1 MDGLREKRGVKAC
14 SSLIPEGGRER
25 VTELRG
31 QRICHP
37 RFSRKTPT
45 LIPSAHLPTRLLAS
59 LSRASTSY
67 FVRILVQEICGL
79 HISKSKKNTGIG
91 YRYTYSPEH
100 LLVLPQKVC
109 FQSLELFVVTLLTHR
124 RLVDPN
130 VDLFAGMKKKKKKV
144 TVADTEETP
153 EPSPA
158 PAVETPVPVA
168 AAPVAE
174 AEAKT
179 EAPAPVATPEPSAEQ
194 PVEDSG
200 DLFADLKKKKKKKKD
215 IPLDLVRF
223 FRFPKKPR
231 ILDVMSSFSCMLIYA
246 DNPCWGWKCR
256 NLPNPLLLLT
266 VLMCP

>member
-1 MDGLREKRGVKAC
+1 MQFVNTGRGKRKGHRATRATNMPPPL
-14 SSLIPEGGRER
+14 SP
-25 VTELRG
+25 TNTDTY
-31 QRICHP
+31 
-37 RFSRKTPT
+37 SRRPLTHST
-45 LIPSAHLPTRLLAS
+45 LAS

-67 FVRILVQEICGL
+67 FVRILVQEIRGL

-91 YRYTYSPEH
+91 YRYTYSLEH
-100 LLVLPQKVC
+100 LIVLPQKVC
-109 FQSLELFVVTLLTHR
+109 FQSLELFVVTLLTHH

-158 PAVETPVPVA
+158 PAVETPAPVA

-194 PVEDSG
+194 PVDDSG

-223 FRFPKKPR
+223 FFLFKEQSR
-231 ILDVMSSFSCMLIYA
+231 ILTFFWTSCRVFSCNVDL
-246 DNPCWGWKCR
+246 C
-256 NLPNPLLLLT
+256 
-266 VLMCP
+266 

>member
-1 MDGLREKRGVKAC
+1 MQFVNTGR
-14 SSLIPEGGRER
+14 GGRER

-37 RFSRKTPT
+37 RFSRQTPT
-45 LIPSAHLPTRLLAS
+45 LIPAAHLPTRTLAS
-59 LSRASTSY
+59 LSRASTSILCESLFKK
-67 FVRILVQEICGL
+67 FVDC
-79 HISKSKKNTGIG
+79 ISRNQKHR
-91 YRYTYSPEH
+91 YRYRLYIRTGTSARTPA
-100 LLVLPQKVC
+100 KST
-109 FQSLELFVVTLLTHR
+109 FQSLELFVVGLLTHL

-158 PAVETPVPVA
+158 PAVETPAPVA
-168 AAPVAE
+168 AAPAAE
-174 AEAKT
+174 AETET
-179 EAPAPVATPEPSAEQ
+179 EAPAPVATPEPSGEQ

-223 FRFPKKPR
+223 FRFPKRKPR

-246 DNPCWGWKCR
+246 DNLWECR
-256 NLPNPLLLLT
+256 NLPSPLPLLT
-266 VLMCP
+266 VLTCP

>member
-1 MDGLREKRGVKAC
+1 MF
-14 SSLIPEGGRER
+14 P
-25 VTELRG
+25 
-31 QRICHP
+31 
-37 RFSRKTPT
+37 
-45 LIPSAHLPTRLLAS
+45 
-59 LSRASTSY
+59 
-67 FVRILVQEICGL
+67 
-79 HISKSKKNTGIG
+79 
-91 YRYTYSPEH
+91 
-100 LLVLPQKVC
+100 
-109 FQSLELFVVTLLTHR
+109 SLELFVVTLLTHR

-158 PAVETPVPVA
+158 PAVETPAPVA

-174 AEAKT
+174 AEAET
-179 EAPAPVATPEPSAEQ
+179 EGPVPVATPEPSAEQ

-223 FRFPKKPR
+223 FRFQKKSQ

-246 DNPCWGWKCR
+246 DNPYWEWKCR

-266 VLMCP
+266 VSTCP